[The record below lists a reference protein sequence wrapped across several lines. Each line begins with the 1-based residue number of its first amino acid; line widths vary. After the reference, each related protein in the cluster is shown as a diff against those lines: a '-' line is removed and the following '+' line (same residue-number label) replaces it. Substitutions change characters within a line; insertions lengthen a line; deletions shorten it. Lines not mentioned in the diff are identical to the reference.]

1 MSSHPEFDP
10 LHTRETLAMTNSVTR
25 AALAALCLLFAAA
38 PMADEAPEAPAESV
52 AAPSTETSVDTDAV
66 ADAEADE
73 GPAEDEAANEDA
85 EPELPAMRFESPD
98 AAAMALIEAAG
109 DEDRGVLF
117 AVLGSD
123 IASLTS
129 GDPVADAADR
139 RRFVEL
145 AEEGAHLEEEDEESA
160 ILVVGP
166 DDWPFPIP
174 LVKDDAGWYFD
185 TEAGLEEILDRR
197 IGLNELYALAAARA
211 YVAAQLEYAAAD
223 ANADGR
229 ADYAQYLLSSEGQRD
244 GLYWPTAEGEP
255 ESPLGPL
262 VADAVDEGYDDER
275 GEERAASLPR
285 LLLQDPHRP
294 GRKCP
299 RWRAELCARRQAGG
313 WLRPSG
319 LASHLRKLRD
329 HDLPGQSA
337 GDGLRGRSGR
347 GHRDDRLGNDR
358 VRSRRRLGPVGRLRG
373 REVPRPGPRMAREPI
388 ADPAWIG
395 AAL

>member
-117 AVLGSD
+117 AVLGSE

-275 GEERAASLPR
+275 GE
-285 LLLQDPHRP
+285 
-294 GRKCP
+294 
-299 RWRAELCARRQAGG
+299 
-313 WLRPSG
+313 
-319 LASHLRKLRD
+319 
-329 HDLPGQSA
+329 
-337 GDGLRGRSGR
+337 DG
-347 GHRDDRLGNDR
+347 
-358 VRSRRRLGPVGRLRG
+358 
-373 REVPRPGPRMAREPI
+373 PRPFHGYFFKILTGQGASAPGGARSYVRDGKLVDGFGLVAWPATYGNSGIMTFQVNQRGMVYEADLGEDTARSPRR
-388 ADPAWIG
+388 
-395 AAL
+395 